1 MSDTMI
7 VSEKPV
13 TENTLDRL
21 EQEIPALRRF
31 ARALVGHPERAD
43 DLVQDT
49 LERALTRLDSYTPG
63 TNMRAWLFT
72 ILRNAHINEL
82 RRARTTATPD
92 ETLEAL
98 SPPAPASQEH
108 GLSMRDLQRALARL
122 TPEMREV
129 LLLIGLEG
137 MSYEEAADVLGA
149 KVGTVKSRLCRGR
162 EALRRLMD
170 GEVDSDGVTRLPG
183 RPLVAGKGEP
193 DLEAVVVAFKRS
205 AAAAAESVR
214 PLRVASLKEASIR
227 TVAARRALAG

>member
-1 MSDTMI
+1 MI
-7 VSEKPV
+7 
-13 TENTLDRL
+13 ENTLDRL

-31 ARALVGHPERAD
+31 ARALVGHQERAD

-82 RRARTTATPD
+82 RRARTTTAPD

-98 SPPAPASQEH
+98 SPPAPAGQEH
-108 GLSMRDLQRALARL
+108 GLAMRDLQRALAQL

-137 MSYEEAADVLGA
+137 LSYEEAAEVLGA

-170 GEVDSDGVTRLPG
+170 GELKLNREGSHPAELLIFPRLQ
-183 RPLVAGKGEP
+183 AA
-193 DLEAVVVAFKRS
+193 LER
-205 AAAAAESVR
+205 R
-214 PLRVASLKEASIR
+214 R
-227 TVAARRALAG
+227 TVPAEVLSELRRIAV

>member
-1 MSDTMI
+1 MNTGTA
-7 VSEKPV
+7 SETPM
-13 TENTLDRL
+13 TENTLARL

-82 RRARTTATPD
+82 RRARTTTAPD

-98 SPPAPASQEH
+98 SPPVPAGQEH
-108 GLSMRDLQRALARL
+108 GLAMRDLHRALAQL

-170 GEVDSDGVTRLPG
+170 GDLKLKDIEAEMEKVAEVMQFPRSATPETR
-183 RPLVAGKGEP
+183 R
-193 DLEAVVVAFKRS
+193 EAV
-205 AAAAAESVR
+205 AA
-214 PLRVASLKEASIR
+214 LRQALVGLGYGSHLQGR
-227 TVAARRALAG
+227 RRAG

>member
-1 MSDTMI
+1 MS
-7 VSEKPV
+7 
-13 TENTLDRL
+13 ENTLDRL

-82 RRARTTATPD
+82 RRSRTTAAPD

-98 SPPAPASQEH
+98 SPPVPAGQEH
-108 GLSMRDLQRALARL
+108 GLAMRDLHRALAQL

-137 MSYEEAADVLGA
+137 MSYEEAADVLDA

-170 GEVDSDGVTRLPG
+170 GELRLKGIEAEMDKVAEVMNFPKSASPEKRRETVT
-183 RPLVAGKGEP
+183 A
-193 DLEAVVVAFKRS
+193 
-205 AAAAAESVR
+205 
-214 PLRVASLKEASIR
+214 LRQ
-227 TVAARRALAG
+227 ALIGLGYGS

>member
-1 MSDTMI
+1 MI
-7 VSEKPV
+7 
-13 TENTLDRL
+13 ENTLERL

-82 RRARTTATPD
+82 RRARTTTAPD

-98 SPPAPASQEH
+98 SPPAPAGQDH
-108 GLSMRDLQRALARL
+108 GLAMRDLQRALAQL

-137 MSYEEAADVLGA
+137 LSYEEAADVLGA

-170 GEVDSDGVTRLPG
+170 GDLKLRDKGPHPAELLVFPRLKAALEQRRTAPAVT
-183 RPLVAGKGEP
+183 
-193 DLEAVVVAFKRS
+193 
-205 AAAAAESVR
+205 AAEH
-214 PLRVASLKEASIR
+214 
-227 TVAARRALAG
+227 RRATG

>member
-1 MSDTMI
+1 M
-7 VSEKPV
+7 
-13 TENTLDRL
+13 TENTLERL

-82 RRARTTATPD
+82 RRARTTTAPD

-98 SPPAPASQEH
+98 SPPAPAGQEH
-108 GLSMRDLQRALARL
+108 GLAMRDLQRALAQL

-137 MSYEEAADVLGA
+137 LSYEEAATVLCA

-170 GEVDSDGVTRLPG
+170 GELKQLDGGPHPAELLIFPRIQ
-183 RPLVAGKGEP
+183 AA
-193 DLEAVVVAFKRS
+193 LERRNS
-205 AAAAAESVR
+205 APPITAAER
-214 PLRVASLKEASIR
+214 
-227 TVAARRALAG
+227 RRAAG

>member
-1 MSDTMI
+1 MS
-7 VSEKPV
+7 
-13 TENTLDRL
+13 ENTLDRL

-98 SPPAPASQEH
+98 SPPAPAAQEH
-108 GLSMRDLQRALARL
+108 GLAVRDLERALARL

-170 GEVDSDGVTRLPG
+170 GEVDEDGVTRLPG
-183 RPLVAGKGEP
+183 RPLAPATSREMA
-193 DLEAVVVAFKRS
+193 AVVLAFQRS
-205 AAAAAESVR
+205 AAAAA
-214 PLRVASLKEASIR
+214 R
-227 TVAARRALAG
+227 TVHPGADSGHKVARIG

>member
-1 MSDTMI
+1 MI
-7 VSEKPV
+7 
-13 TENTLDRL
+13 ENTLDRL

-82 RRARTTATPD
+82 RRARTTTAPD

-98 SPPAPASQEH
+98 SPPAPAGQEH
-108 GLSMRDLQRALARL
+108 GLAMRDLQRALAQL

-137 MSYEEAADVLGA
+137 LSYEEAAEVLGA

-170 GEVDSDGVTRLPG
+170 GELKPNREGTHPAELLIFPRLK
-183 RPLVAGKGEP
+183 AA
-193 DLEAVVVAFKRS
+193 LER
-205 AAAAAESVR
+205 R
-214 PLRVASLKEASIR
+214 R
-227 TVAARRALAG
+227 TVPAVALPELRRIAV

>member
-1 MSDTMI
+1 MS
-7 VSEKPV
+7 
-13 TENTLDRL
+13 ENTLDRL

-49 LERALTRLDSYTPG
+49 LERALTRIDSYTPG

-98 SPPAPASQEH
+98 SPPAPAAQEH
-108 GLSMRDLQRALARL
+108 GLAVRDLERALARL

-170 GEVDSDGVTRLPG
+170 GEVDEGGVTRLPG
-183 RPLVAGKGEP
+183 RPLTPATSREMA
-193 DLEAVVVAFKRS
+193 AVVLAFQRS
-205 AAAAAESVR
+205 AAAAARTVR
-214 PLRVASLKEASIR
+214 PGADSGHKVAR
-227 TVAARRALAG
+227 TGT

>member
-1 MSDTMI
+1 M
-7 VSEKPV
+7 
-13 TENTLDRL
+13 TENPLDRL

-98 SPPAPASQEH
+98 IPPVQAGQEH
-108 GLSMRDLQRALARL
+108 SLSLRDLQRALRRL

-137 MSYEEAADVLGA
+137 MSYEEAAEVLGA

-170 GEVDSDGVTRLPG
+170 GTDPMTTMAGDELVDMPAAL
-183 RPLVAGKGEP
+183 
-193 DLEAVVVAFKRS
+193 LEALSRPGAHNAFVHALGKMGFARP
-205 AAAAAESVR
+205 AAH
-214 PLRVASLKEASIR
+214 
-227 TVAARRALAG
+227 ARFN

>member
-1 MSDTMI
+1 M
-7 VSEKPV
+7 P
-13 TENTLDRL
+13 ENTLARL
-21 EQEIPALRRF
+21 EQEIPTLRRF

-82 RRARTTATPD
+82 RRARTVPAAD
-92 ETLEAL
+92 EALEAL
-98 SPPAPASQEH
+98 SPPVPASQEH
-108 GLSMRDLQRALARL
+108 GLAIRDLKRALSRL
-122 TPEMREV
+122 TPEMLEV

-137 MSYEEAADVLGA
+137 LSYVEAAEVLGA

-170 GEVDSDGVTRLPG
+170 GELGPDRTTRMAEIIAFVPRERGG
-183 RPLVAGKGEP
+183 RQPEGTRRLRDALKTLGWRG
-193 DLEAVVVAFKRS
+193 DHRAEA
-205 AAAAAESVR
+205 
-214 PLRVASLKEASIR
+214 
-227 TVAARRALAG
+227 

>member
-1 MSDTMI
+1 MS
-7 VSEKPV
+7 
-13 TENTLDRL
+13 ENTLDRL

-49 LERALTRLDSYTPG
+49 LERALTRIDSYTPG

-98 SPPAPASQEH
+98 SPPAPAAQEH
-108 GLSMRDLQRALARL
+108 GLAVRDLERALARL

-170 GEVDSDGVTRLPG
+170 GEVDEDGVTRLPG
-183 RPLVAGKGEP
+183 RPLTPATSREMA
-193 DLEAVVVAFKRS
+193 AVVLAFQRS
-205 AAAAAESVR
+205 AAAAARTVR
-214 PLRVASLKEASIR
+214 PGADSGHKVAR
-227 TVAARRALAG
+227 TGN

>member
-1 MSDTMI
+1 MS
-7 VSEKPV
+7 
-13 TENTLDRL
+13 ENTLDRL

-98 SPPAPASQEH
+98 SPPAPAAQEH
-108 GLSMRDLQRALARL
+108 GLAVRDLERALARL

-170 GEVDSDGVTRLPG
+170 GEVGEDGITRLPG
-183 RPLVAGKGEP
+183 RPLTPATSREMA
-193 DLEAVVVAFKRS
+193 AVVLAFQRS
-205 AAAAAESVR
+205 AAAAA
-214 PLRVASLKEASIR
+214 R
-227 TVAARRALAG
+227 TVHPGAEVADLRDRRTGT

>member
-1 MSDTMI
+1 MS
-7 VSEKPV
+7 
-13 TENTLDRL
+13 ENTLDRL

-98 SPPAPASQEH
+98 SPPAPAAQEH
-108 GLSMRDLQRALARL
+108 GLAVRDLERALARL

-137 MSYEEAADVLGA
+137 MSYDEAADVLGA

-170 GEVDSDGVTRLPG
+170 GEVGEDGITRLPG
-183 RPLVAGKGEP
+183 RPLTPATSREMA
-193 DLEAVVVAFKRS
+193 AVVLAFQRS
-205 AAAAAESVR
+205 AAAAA
-214 PLRVASLKEASIR
+214 R
-227 TVAARRALAG
+227 TVHAGPEVVELRERRTGT

>member
-1 MSDTMI
+1 MS
-7 VSEKPV
+7 
-13 TENTLDRL
+13 ENTLDRL

-98 SPPAPASQEH
+98 SPPAPAAQEH
-108 GLSMRDLQRALARL
+108 GLAVRDLERALARL

-170 GEVDSDGVTRLPG
+170 GEVGEDGITRLPG
-183 RPLVAGKGEP
+183 RPLTPATSREMA
-193 DLEAVVVAFKRS
+193 AVVLAFQRS
-205 AAAAAESVR
+205 AAAAA
-214 PLRVASLKEASIR
+214 R
-227 TVAARRALAG
+227 TVHAGAEVMDLSERRTGT

>member
-1 MSDTMI
+1 MS
-7 VSEKPV
+7 
-13 TENTLDRL
+13 ENTLDRL

-98 SPPAPASQEH
+98 SPPAPAAQEH
-108 GLSMRDLQRALARL
+108 GLAVRDLERALARL

-170 GEVDSDGVTRLPG
+170 GEVGEDGITRLPG
-183 RPLVAGKGEP
+183 RPLTPATSREMA
-193 DLEAVVVAFKRS
+193 AVVLAFQRS
-205 AAAAAESVR
+205 AAAAA
-214 PLRVASLKEASIR
+214 R
-227 TVAARRALAG
+227 TVHVGAEVVDLRERRTGT